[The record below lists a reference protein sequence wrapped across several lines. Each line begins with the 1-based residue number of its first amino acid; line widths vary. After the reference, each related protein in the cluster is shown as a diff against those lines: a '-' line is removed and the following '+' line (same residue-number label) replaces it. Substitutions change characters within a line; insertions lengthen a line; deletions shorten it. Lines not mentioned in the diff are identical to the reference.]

1 MTQPAPSGFGQ
12 YQQTQSTSSSSGQAS
27 FPTQYSSVPYPGV
40 TSQQLR
46 VTVPGSGTPGY
57 STGQVGPGEHA
68 ADFPIGTGGDQSL
81 EQMLTNL
88 ITLQASNPDAIPQ
101 LQDKLIEGGFLNP
114 FSRSYMPGTVQPGDA
129 TWGAYRDLLLASAGS
144 KTAWND
150 LLDTNVQNQLG
161 AKKFNLQTTSDK
173 TQLTNP
179 QDARQALA
187 QVMEQ
192 ELGRKPM
199 NSEISQYIAN
209 LQQQEAN
216 NPTHDV
222 YHWDLSAALNQG
234 NGGAMA
240 GALGY
245 GVRSLPKT
253 TVETGGTNPTT
264 VAENQVMQNNGQ
276 ELAQTKA
283 DGVYQLFLH
292 MLNGQGSVA

>member
-1 MTQPAPSGFGQ
+1 MTQPAPPAATGFGS
-12 YQQTQSTSSSSGQAS
+12 YQSSQGGSTSTAAGGQ
-27 FPTQYSSVPYPGV
+27 FPAQYSSIPYPGV

-46 VTVPGSGTPGY
+46 VLVPGTGASTIAGPYNPVSNFPQPGSGKT
-57 STGQVGPGEHA
+57 
-68 ADFPIGTGGDQSL
+68 L

-88 ITLQASNPDAIPQ
+88 ISLQSSNPDAIPQ
-101 LQDKLIEGGFLNP
+101 LQDQLIQGGYLNP

-129 TWGAYRDLLLASAGS
+129 TWGAYRDLLLASAGT
-144 KTAWND
+144 KTAWSD
-150 LLDTNVQNQLG
+150 LLNKSVQNGVG
-161 AKKFNLQTTSDK
+161 AKKWNLQTTADK

-209 LQQQEAN
+209 LQQQEAS

-222 YHWDLSAALNQG
+222 YHWDLSAALNNG

-253 TVETGGTNPTT
+253 TEESGGTNPTT
-264 VAENQVMQNNGQ
+264 VAENQVMQNDGQ

-283 DGVYQLFLH
+283 DGVYQLFLR
-292 MLNGQGSVA
+292 MLNGEGSAG